1 MSVNT
6 MAELSWG
13 SLGRTIMAGIMPS
26 EIILQVN
33 ALRSMRIRIFG
44 SVPLTN
50 GSGCGSG
57 FGSCSFCQGP
67 SRCLHNI

>member
-1 MSVNT
+1 

-33 ALRSMRIRIFG
+33 AQHADPDPPIRTFD
-44 SVPLTN
+44 
-50 GSGCGSG
+50 
-57 FGSCSFCQGP
+57 
-67 SRCLHNI
+67 